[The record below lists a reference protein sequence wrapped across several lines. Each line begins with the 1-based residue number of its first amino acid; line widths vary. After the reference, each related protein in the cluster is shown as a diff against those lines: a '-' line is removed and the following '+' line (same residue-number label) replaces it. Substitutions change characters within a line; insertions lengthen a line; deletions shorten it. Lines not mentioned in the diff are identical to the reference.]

1 MFNVDRAAKRVVI
14 LHTVEASDGRV
25 DLKTT
30 FDLGDVPEDRV
41 LLWAATNRLTQ
52 WLSHV
57 EVGRF
62 TTAEVKERFDN
73 LVMEYKGY
81 FQSNA
86 KPISKE
92 EQTIVEN
99 LRKVLRD
106 GVSMEELVQSL
117 IQSTLKFA
125 H

>member
-52 WLSHV
+52 WLSHL

-117 IQSTLKFA
+117 IHSTLKFA

>member
-117 IQSTLKFA
+117 IHSTLKFA

>member
-52 WLSHV
+52 WLSHL

>member
-52 WLSHV
+52 WLSHL

-81 FQSNA
+81 FQPNA